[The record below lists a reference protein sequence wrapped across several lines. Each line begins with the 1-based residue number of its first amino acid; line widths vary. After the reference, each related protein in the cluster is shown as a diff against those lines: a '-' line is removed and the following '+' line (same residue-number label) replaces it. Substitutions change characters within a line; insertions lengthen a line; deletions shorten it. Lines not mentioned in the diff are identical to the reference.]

1 MNLAWTND
9 GIPVACEFAAVQD
22 RQAWPR
28 LENDEIH
35 VWKACLSGA
44 DHESHLEM
52 ISPDERVRAG
62 RYRFERDR
70 QRFVTGRAILR
81 RILGGYLGRSPR
93 DLSFL
98 HGAHG
103 KPRLAMN
110 HWMDSLHFNVSHTD
124 SIALYAV
131 ARGGAVGIDIERIR
145 EIPDWSDIADIFF
158 VPAEQESLRNLA
170 ADRRH
175 LAFLQ
180 AWTRQEALLKV
191 SGDGLVGENDG
202 RVSARESGLPV
213 HSFTPAPGYLAALAS
228 GFSAQR
234 MSFMTWS
241 PSPARSAL
249 QDSEHRNNLT

>member
-1 MNLAWTND
+1 MNKTWTTD
-9 GIPVACEFAAVQD
+9 GVPDACVFTAANE

-28 LENDEIH
+28 LENNEIH
-35 VWKACLSGA
+35 VWKACLKSSA
-44 DHESHLEM
+44 HEPNQELL
-52 ISPDERVRAG
+52 SPDEVVRAG
-62 RYRFERDR
+62 RYRLERDR

-81 RILGGYLGRSPR
+81 QILGGYLGRAPR
-93 DLSFL
+93 ELSFL

-158 VPAEQESLRNLA
+158 IPGERDALRDLS
-170 ADRRH
+170 ADRRA

-202 RVSARESGLPV
+202 RLSARECGLPV

-228 GFSAQR
+228 EFSAQR

-241 PSPARSAL
+241 SAPAQSAL
-249 QDSEHRNNLT
+249 QDFETQK

>member
-1 MNLAWTND
+1 MNQTWVND
-9 GIPVACEFAAVQD
+9 GIPGACVFATDQEPPT
-22 RQAWPR
+22 WPS
-28 LENDEIH
+28 LDNDEIH
-35 VWKACLSGA
+35 VWKACLNRVA
-44 DHESHLEM
+44 HESHDEM

-70 QRFVTGRAILR
+70 RRFVTGRAILR
-81 RILGGYLGRSPR
+81 QILAGYLGRAPR
-93 DLSFL
+93 ELSFL

-103 KPRLAMN
+103 KPRLAMS

-124 SIALYAV
+124 AIALYAV

-158 VPAEQESLRNLA
+158 APGEQEHLRDLA

-191 SGDGLVGENDG
+191 SGDGLAGESEG
-202 RVSARESGLPV
+202 RLSARESRWPV
-213 HSFTPAPGYLAALAS
+213 QSFTPAPGYLAALAS
-228 GFSAQR
+228 AFPAQR
-234 MSFMTWS
+234 TRFMTWS
-241 PSPARSAL
+241 SAPAQSAL
-249 QDSEHRNNLT
+249 QHSETQNNLP